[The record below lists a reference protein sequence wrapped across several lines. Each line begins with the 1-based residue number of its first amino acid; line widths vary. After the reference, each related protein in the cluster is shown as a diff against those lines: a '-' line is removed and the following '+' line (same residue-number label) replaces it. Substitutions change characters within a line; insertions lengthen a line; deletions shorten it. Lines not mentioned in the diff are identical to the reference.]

1 MRNFAINPAYPVEDV
16 MGRGAFEEMLKNLQF
31 GEEHPLNGAGAFGK
45 AWLLHATAA
54 AARAALEDHETV
66 TQAGA
71 LDPDVWVSI
80 ITPGTAEV
88 FTVTLANG
96 TRIGQRKC
104 VRVKIA
110 AGDAVARVTL
120 LITSA
125 DAGLNSL
132 TFDEISKALEVMWD
146 GEKWF
151 ILGGNPE
158 VA

>member
-1 MRNFAINPAYPVEDV
+1 MRNFEINPAYPIEEI
-16 MGRGAFEEMLKNLQF
+16 MGLGAFEEALKNLSF
-31 GEEHPLNGAGAFGK
+31 GDDHPLNGAGVFGK
-45 AWLLHATAA
+45 SWLLHASAA
-54 AARAALEDHETV
+54 AARASLENHETV
-66 TQAGA
+66 SEAGA

-80 ITPGTAEV
+80 VTPGAAEV
-88 FTVTLANG
+88 FTVTLADG
-96 TRIGQRKC
+96 SRIGQRKC

-110 AGDAVARVTL
+110 AGDDVARVTL

-146 GEKWF
+146 GDKWF
-151 ILGGNPE
+151 ILGGNAE